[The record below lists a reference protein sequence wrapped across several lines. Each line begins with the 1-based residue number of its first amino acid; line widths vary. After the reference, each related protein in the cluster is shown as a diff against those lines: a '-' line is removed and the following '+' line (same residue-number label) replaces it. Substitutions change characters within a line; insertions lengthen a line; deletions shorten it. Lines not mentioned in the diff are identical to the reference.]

1 MQQKAQNKDFFVFPV
16 SWFCKNT
23 NRSQAEQLL
32 KTEVKL
38 TTDLQIEI
46 WI

>member
-23 NRSQAEQLL
+23 NRSQAEKLL
-32 KTEVKL
+32 RTEVKL